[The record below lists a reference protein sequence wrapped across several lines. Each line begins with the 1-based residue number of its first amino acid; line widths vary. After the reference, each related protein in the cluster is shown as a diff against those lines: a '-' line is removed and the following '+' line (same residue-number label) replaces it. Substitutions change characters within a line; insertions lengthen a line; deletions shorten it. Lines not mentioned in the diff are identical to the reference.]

1 MEVVC
6 WIIIAVMSAVML
18 AALGYM
24 IFLLAKK
31 LKSRQAEI
39 KQGVRKKLTFKQWW
53 AIHKPSKRRL
63 IQIYAALLYNVN
75 IKGFVTGQIYRGE
88 TKAFCVPG
96 LNCYSC
102 PGAVAAC
109 PLGALQNALAGKRV
123 PYYIFGIILLYGILF
138 GRTICGFLCPVGLG
152 QELLYKINTPKL
164 KKSKVTYVL
173 SYFKYVVLALFV
185 IAIPIIYS
193 LSGVTIPAF
202 CKYLCP
208 GGTLGGAIFLL
219 AHPGNAAMYEMLGW
233 LFLLKFCVLV
243 VCIVASVF
251 IFRFFCRFFCPLGAL
266 YGLFNKFAPLG
277 VKLDKSQCCHCGR
290 CTERCKMDIRR
301 VGDHECIN
309 CGECA
314 SVCPTKAIKCKGFWY
329 PHDEDKVQE
338 PLPNVKEQPQASEVA
353 ATSNTRA
360 KRGRQAARIVACI
373 LAALVFVGAGV
384 YYNFLDET
392 VTEGEQP
399 TVYEVGDVCGD
410 FSLDVYGGAEQFTL
424 SEYRGQ
430 IVVLNFWY
438 TECGPCVLEMPHIAA
453 LADTYANVKFV
464 AIHSASHFTN
474 KNDVQNFLETQ
485 NDTLQQRKWADY
497 NIIFAQDTGGRRKS
511 DVFDKF
517 NKDGTYPTTVI
528 IDADGV
534 IRWIRQGNVLRGDT
548 NYLQNKLDE
557 IMD

>member
-18 AALGYM
+18 AAIGYM

-31 LKSRQAEI
+31 LKSRRTEI
-39 KQGVRKKLTFKQWW
+39 KEGTRKKLTFKEWW

-63 IQIYAALLYNVN
+63 IQIYAALLYNIN
-75 IKGFVTGQIYRGE
+75 IKGFVTGQIYRGD

-123 PYYIFGIILLYGILF
+123 PYYIFGIIMLYGILF

-152 QELLYKINTPKL
+152 QELLYKIKTPKL

-173 SYFKYVVLALFV
+173 SYFKYIVLALFV
-185 IAIPIIYS
+185 IAIPVIYS
-193 LSGVTIPAF
+193 VSGVTIPAF

-243 VCIVASVF
+243 VFIVASVF
-251 IFRFFCRFFCPLGAL
+251 IFRVFCRFFCPLGAL
-266 YGLFNKFAPLG
+266 YGLFNRFAPLG
-277 VKLDKSQCCHCGR
+277 VKLDRSACCHCGK
-290 CTERCKMDIRR
+290 CKEKCNMDIRH

-314 SVCPTKAIKCKGFWY
+314 GVCPTNAIKCRGFWY
-329 PHDEDKVQE
+329 DKKESTQTTENQAIDTSTTATNEISKTGKPNMKRCWVQ
-338 PLPNVKEQPQASEVA
+338 
-353 ATSNTRA
+353 
-360 KRGRQAARIVACI
+360 IVACVV
-373 LAALVFVGAGV
+373 ALVVLVGAGV
-384 YYNFLDET
+384 YYNFLDEV
-392 VTEGEQP
+392 VTEEEQK
-399 TVYEVGDVCGD
+399 TIYEVGDICSD
-410 FSLDVYGGAEQFTL
+410 FSLDVYGSSEQFTL
-424 SEYRGQ
+424 SEHSGQ

-438 TECGPCVLEMPHIAA
+438 TECGPCVLEMPSIAA
-453 LADTYANVKFV
+453 LADTYQNVVFV
-464 AIHSASHFTN
+464 AIHSSSHFTN
-474 KNDVQNFLETQ
+474 KDDIQNFLDTQ
-485 NDTLQQRKWADY
+485 NDTLQERKWADY
-497 NIIFAQDTGGRRKS
+497 KIVFAQDTGGRRKS
-511 DVFDKF
+511 DIFDRF

-528 IDADGV
+528 IDANGV
-534 IRWIRQGNVLRGDT
+534 IQWIRQGNILRGDT
-548 NYLQNKLDE
+548 NYLKNKLDE
-557 IMD
+557 IIG